1 MTAPFKNSKKA
12 HEFIGL
18 CLGILADNKLVK
30 EEVEFLRDWLRRHPR
45 VAGSYPVKGLFIRL
59 CEMLEDQ
66 EIDEAEEKE
75 LFQHL
80 YEITGTRKKKTGT
93 LAALPEVSATV
104 EYSDPIPQIFFE
116 ENKFHLF
123 GQFIIGTPER
133 LSEIISD
140 KGGVLADDL
149 CEEVEYCI
157 IGAMAELGGELSDDT
172 GRLINTLKSQGMK
185 VMTEESWVDLIF

>member
-1 MTAPFKNSKKA
+1 MAAPFKNSKKA

-93 LAALPEVSATV
+93 LATLPEVSATV
-104 EYSDPIPQIFFE
+104 EYSDPVPHILFE
-116 ENKFHLF
+116 ESNFHLF

-133 LSEIISD
+133 LNEVITD
-140 KGGVLADDL
+140 KGGIISNGL

-157 IGAMAELGGELSDDT
+157 IGAMAELGGELTDEA
-172 GRLINTLKSQGMK
+172 GRLINTLKDQGMK

>member
-104 EYSDPIPQIFFE
+104 EYSDPVPQIFFE

-140 KGGVLADDL
+140 KGGVLTDDL